1 MQPPRS
7 HHAAFLFHLPFTQ
20 TTQSPFTSQYHI
32 SLLITLPPEFYP
44 PLRRWWNVPNA
55 PSPCMWAI
63 KGLFLE
69 AWMHNH
75 PLVPMLLQPLY
86 VSSHH
91 SFFFFSISCIQ
102 KYMLMFLFIIVDRGS
117 LLNSYLIWREKQLMK
132 YDVHPIL
139 NIYSSLLSILYSYIS
154 LLLFTYIFYVLLLIP
169 SLFLFQVQECSF
181 QLTQPKRRRL
191 LFLRYFLLFLF
202 LLFLI
207 SPSSLTYFFCFLLF
221 SFVFFRFLSFCFCFV
236 SFFNFFLLTNFI

>member
-1 MQPPRS
+1 
-7 HHAAFLFHLPFTQ
+7 
-20 TTQSPFTSQYHI
+20 
-32 SLLITLPPEFYP
+32 
-44 PLRRWWNVPNA
+44 
-55 PSPCMWAI
+55 
-63 KGLFLE
+63 
-69 AWMHNH
+69 
-75 PLVPMLLQPLY
+75 MLLQPLY

-91 SFFFFSISCIQ
+91 SFFLFSISCIQ

-132 YDVHPIL
+132 YDTHPIL
-139 NIYSSLLSILYSYIS
+139 NIYSSLSSILYSYCYIS

-169 SLFLFQVQECSF
+169 SLLLFQVQECSF

-191 LFLRYFLLFLF
+191 LFLRYFLLFLL

-207 SPSSLTYFFCFLLF
+207 SPSSLTYFFWFLLF
-221 SFVFFRFLSFCFCFV
+221 SFVSFVFFRFLSFCFCFV